1 MAGYKN
7 FKNRQQQYKNSAD
20 MSKRP
25 MKVVT
30 SEELNEQFKEKIIDW
45 TTFYRRNI
53 HRFAEHYLGIKLHLY
68 QKIMLYLMH
77 LSPLVILL
85 CARGIA
91 KSFITALYACCVC
104 ILYPNSKILAT
115 ALTKKQGGLLVVE
128 KIQKEL
134 MVMSPNLCG
143 EIKDIKTSQ
152 NAIEVVFH
160 NGSSFIVS
168 TADDK
173 ARGLRSTCLII
184 DEFRLVKKDNIDSV
198 LSPTEIIRQ
207 APYIKI
213 PEYEHLAEEPREI
226 YLSSAHYK
234 SSWIW
239 QFIIDTVKDTYKN
252 KAMIFAT
259 DYALTLKHGIRT
271 KNQLRRERK
280 KLDSVTFDME
290 YKNLMIGGSD
300 NQYYTFDLLSDSQI
314 LEKAWYPKS
323 TAEYIASKDNN
334 KYKWFGNIPKQKGE
348 IRIVSMDIAMSKS
361 TKTTKNDN
369 SVIKCI
375 RALLSQD
382 IYERQEVY
390 TETFEGTD
398 IDSQAIRVR
407 QIMED
412 FKADYFVFDARTY
425 GTNLTDSMAKTLYD
439 KERDTEYPPIK
450 VFNNETLA
458 DRCKNPSAAPIMWAF
473 IGTAES
479 NHLMHTTMLGS
490 LMNKKYKTLVSHTKC
505 RELYLMDKKEY
516 ESGTAEYRAW
526 LELAYMQSD
535 LTLNEMINLR
545 KTFVNGGKIK
555 LEEPSTGTKDRYV
568 CSAMGN
574 LFIQE
579 EFETKL
585 TAKDIDFDD
594 DDEYVMWI

>member
-1 MAGYKN
+1 MASYSNYKN
-7 FKNRQQQYKNSAD
+7 NQQKYKNSND

-25 MKVVT
+25 MQVIT
-30 SEELNEQFKEKIIDW
+30 SEDLNEQFKEKLINW

-53 HRFAEHYLGIKLHLY
+53 HRFAEHYLGIQLHLY

-115 ALTKKQGGLLVVE
+115 ALTKKQGGLLVTE

-134 MVMSPNLCG
+134 MVMSPNLRG

-184 DEFRLVKKDNIDSV
+184 DEFRLVKKSNIDAI

-207 APYIKI
+207 APYIKKS
-213 PEYEHLAEEPREI
+213 EYAHLAEEPREI
-226 YLSSAHYK
+226 YLSSAYYK

-239 QFIIDTVKDTYKN
+239 QFIIDTVKDTYKK

-271 KNQLRRERK
+271 KNQLLRERK

-300 NQYYTFDLLSDSQI
+300 NQYYTFDLLSEAQTI
-314 LEKAWYPKS
+314 EKAWYPK
-323 TAEYIASKDNN
+323 TIEEYFASKDNN
-334 KYKWFGNIPKQKGE
+334 KYKRFGNIPKQKGE
-348 IRIVSMDIAMSKS
+348 VRIVSMDIAMSKS

-375 RALLSQD
+375 RGLLVQD
-382 IYERQEVY
+382 HYERQEVY
-390 TETFEGTD
+390 TETFEGID

-407 QIMED
+407 QLMED
-412 FKADYFVFDARTY
+412 FSADYFVFDARTY

-450 VFNNETLA
+450 VFNNENLA

-473 IGTAES
+473 IGSSKS
-479 NHLMHTTMLGS
+479 NHQMHTTMLGS
-490 LMNKKYKTLVSHTKC
+490 LMNKKYKMLISHTKC
-505 RELYLMDKKEY
+505 REAYLMDKKEY
-516 ESGTAEYRAW
+516 EGGSPEYRAW

-535 LTLNEMINLR
+535 LTLNEMINL
-545 KTFVNGGKIK
+545 KKNYVDGGNIK

-568 CSAMGN
+568 CAAMGN

-585 TAKDIDFDD
+585 TARTVTFDEED
-594 DDEYVMWI
+594 DYVMWI